1 MQVIWTP
8 EAVTTFN
15 QNIAYLQQ
23 EWNDK
28 VIERFIDKTDKLIT
42 LISEQPLLF
51 PSAHK
56 KKSIRKCLV
65 VKQVSLY
72 YRVQKD
78 TIYLITFWNNYQHP
92 RKLKL

>member
-8 EAVTTFN
+8 EAEATFN

-28 VIERFIDKTDKLIT
+28 VIERFIDKTDKLII

-51 PSAHK
+51 PFAHK

-78 TIYLITFWNNYQHP
+78 TVYLITFWNNYQHP
-92 RKLKL
+92 HKLKL